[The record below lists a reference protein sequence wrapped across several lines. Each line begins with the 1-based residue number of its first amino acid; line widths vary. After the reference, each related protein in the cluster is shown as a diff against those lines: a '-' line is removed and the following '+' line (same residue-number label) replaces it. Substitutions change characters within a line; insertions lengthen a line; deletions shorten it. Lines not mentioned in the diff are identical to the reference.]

1 MMKIDGSCHCGA
13 LAYEAEIDPE
23 KVGVCHCVDCQIL
36 SGGAFRTG
44 ATAPEGA
51 FKITHGTAKIYV
63 KDTDAGGRREMGFC
77 GDCGT
82 HIYSAPPGDARK
94 QYRVRVAT
102 ARQRDQ
108 LPPTRQIWMRSAQT
122 WLTDLA
128 GLPGEAKQSPAA
140 VSD

>member
-13 LAYEAEIDPE
+13 LAYEAEVDPA

-36 SGGAFRTG
+36 SGGAYRTG

-51 FKITHGTAKIYV
+51 FKLTLGTAKIYA
-63 KDTDAGGRREMGFC
+63 KDTDAGTKREMGFC

-82 HIYSAPPGDARK
+82 HIYSALPGDGPK
-94 QYRVRVAT
+94 QFRVRVAT

-108 LPPTRQIWMRSAQT
+108 LPPTRQIWMRSAQKWT
-122 WLTDLA
+122 AELTS
-128 GLPGEAKQSPAA
+128 LPGEAKQSPAA